1 LYRHIPALE
10 ASMVEPSRT
19 DSNLHNFSYPKRS
32 LMDESIF
39 PGATAQPELP
49 VSVAGTPERPSNPQL
64 IRSALALGR
73 GMGSAVAG
81 VKSLQQQFDR
91 LRSKIHLVNAMDA
104 SQHLAR
110 SGAEAAETA
119 GKYQSIMSEVASLQI
134 QELRR
139 RSERSYFAL
148 RRDMRHRLEKVRR
161 LSFEEP
167 LRFIAGCAGAA
178 LVLGVALRVWRSNH
192 E

>member
-1 LYRHIPALE
+1 
-10 ASMVEPSRT
+10 MVEPSRT

-39 PGATAQPELP
+39 PGAAAQPELP
-49 VSVAGTPERPSNPQL
+49 VSAAGTPERPSNPQL
-64 IRSALALGR
+64 IRSAEALGR
-73 GMGSAVAG
+73 GVGSAVAG

-91 LRSKIHLVNAMDA
+91 LRSKIHLVNATDA
-104 SQHLAR
+104 SQQLTR
-110 SGAEAAETA
+110 SAAEAAETA
-119 GKYQSIMSEVASLQI
+119 GKYQSIMSEVASRQI

-139 RSERSYFAL
+139 RGERSYFAL
-148 RRDMRHRLEKVRR
+148 RRDMRHRLDKIRR

-167 LRFIAGCAGAA
+167 LRFVAGCAGAA